1 MEASQP
7 CILDHKV
14 WLDIGNFHQPQHD
27 KPYDIVYIIFS
38 QFYLSDKKKREKD
51 HKNDVEILLNKTTHH
66 TFRSV
71 PASRSSTITP
81 NSAFSLFSHN
91 PFFSTQTNLL
101 FSLFLNQPIHKHT
114 ETCYCANHWV
124 SLHRTTPPQFI
135 SLLKFSSFFT
145 LHTQFGE
152 LLSIT

>member
-71 PASRSSTITP
+71 PASKSSTITP

-91 PFFSTQTNLL
+91 PF
-101 FSLFLNQPIHKHT
+101 
-114 ETCYCANHWV
+114 
-124 SLHRTTPPQFI
+124 SLHRQTYYSLSFLTNQYINTQKHATVQIIGFLCTEPPRPNSFHFLNSPPF
-135 SLLKFSSFFT
+135 SLSTLNLVSFCP
-145 LHTQFGE
+145 
-152 LLSIT
+152 